1 MKLSSSRTTRQ
12 RVLFATLLY
21 WIAFLGWTNMSDG
34 VLKDLLLVLL
44 FISSMVLFAIA
55 IVVGFAK
62 KKSARYKEERK

>member
-1 MKLSSSRTTRQ
+1 
-12 RVLFATLLY
+12 
-21 WIAFLGWTNMSDG
+21 MSDG